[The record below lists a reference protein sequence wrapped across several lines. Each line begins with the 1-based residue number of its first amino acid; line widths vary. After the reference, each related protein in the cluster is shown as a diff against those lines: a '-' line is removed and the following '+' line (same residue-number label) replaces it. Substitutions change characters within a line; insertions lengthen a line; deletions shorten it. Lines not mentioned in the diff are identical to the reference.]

1 MPKTALML
9 SFLFDLS
16 YIAKIKFL
24 ELFFDLSYIAKIKF
38 LELSIS
44 DNFVILDCI
53 TVIQFDTQTCQ
64 PTT

>member
-1 MPKTALML
+1 MVLSCTTLDIQLTSMPKTALML
-9 SFLFDLS
+9 SFL
-16 YIAKIKFL
+16 
-24 ELFFDLSYIAKIKF
+24 FDLSYIAKIKF